1 MSTIQDHPSA
11 FGSYMP
17 AVPQDEAK
25 LKQFA
30 ETVTGSDSLRFFAV
44 AHGYKRSAEEAEQVY
59 VKARA
64 MLHALS
70 GQAPIS
76 DEMLDAV
83 NGRITL
89 AGIGAAIGAA
99 GSLTIAVGCFTASPC
114 TGGTPL
120 VVAAAAIASLS
131 GAAALSVGAGA
142 RAVGAGIGAAGGHI
156 IRKS

>member
-83 NGRITL
+83 NGPHHPCRHRRGDRRCRL
-89 AGIGAAIGAA
+89 ADHRGRLFHGL
-99 GSLTIAVGCFTASPC
+99 SLHRWYAPSSLPPRPSP
-114 TGGTPL
+114 
-120 VVAAAAIASLS
+120 A
-131 GAAALSVGAGA
+131 
-142 RAVGAGIGAAGGHI
+142 
-156 IRKS
+156 